1 MSVVTR
7 LITVLAVVFL
17 FSFGSNAK
25 NLKIDAF
32 YGEFQGS
39 GVSENRD
46 SIYFGVTVRDFG
58 VVIRPVDQGF
68 EVEWTTVIRRG
79 GNPNKPKIRQK
90 TQKFIFQPT
99 AQKNIFRSPESPDYM
114 SGQPFSW
121 ARINRNTLHIYLLS
135 INPKGIYSM
144 QTYAR
149 TLTPMGMD
157 FVFTRLRDGEPVRSI
172 KGKLVKHKK

>member
-1 MSVVTR
+1 MSVVLR
-7 LITVLAVVFL
+7 LITVLSVVFL
-17 FSFGSNAK
+17 LSFESFAK

-58 VVIRPVDQGF
+58 VAIRPVDRGF
-68 EVEWTTVIRRG
+68 KVEWTTVIRRG
-79 GNPNKPKIRQK
+79 GNPNKPKIKQK
-90 TQKFIFQPT
+90 TQKFIFKPT
-99 AQKNIFRSPESPDYM
+99 AQKNIFRSPNSPDYM
-114 SGQPFSW
+114 SGQPFAW
-121 ARINRNTLHIYLLS
+121 ARVHRNTLHIYLLS
-135 INPKGIYSM
+135 IDANGIYSM

-172 KGKLVKHKK
+172 KGKLIKYKK